1 MSNFYNEINKLTE
14 DIVKHRVNEIQV
26 EERINRLKKRYGE
39 DAFPSFNFEKNPQL
53 WSKSYLLELK
63 EKNVTG
69 AYSEEFLLY
78 MAEVSDYL
86 AKRKKRTKRRNP
98 SMAKKKVAVLTGG
111 GDADCIVYYFN

>member
-69 AYSEEFLLY
+69 HADFYRTGPGDHCRSAD
-78 MAEVSDYL
+78 AE
-86 AKRKKRTKRRNP
+86 P
-98 SMAKKKVAVLTGG
+98 
-111 GDADCIVYYFN
+111 C